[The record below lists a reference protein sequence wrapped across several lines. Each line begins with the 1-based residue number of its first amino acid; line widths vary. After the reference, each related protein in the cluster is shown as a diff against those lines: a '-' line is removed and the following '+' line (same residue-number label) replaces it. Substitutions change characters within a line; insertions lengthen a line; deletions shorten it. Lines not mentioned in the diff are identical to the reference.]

1 MQQRLDSIENEFD
14 VVKELLLSAARYAES
29 ANQRLDRV
37 AVQQEVNTQATHL
50 LGEKQDRTQQMI
62 DQLGTRIEQTAA
74 TQQQIQRV
82 MLQIAESQ
90 SQSSAA
96 IEFLT
101 GAVTRLAQNADRT
114 LGAIQEMQSEV
125 KGLQTENRRILEIL
139 RERGSS
145 GT

>member
-101 GAVTRLAQNADRT
+101 GAVTRLTQNADRT